1 MKQLDTLKRLA
12 REAELQLI
20 ERDEPGGLH
29 VTVIGERVVH
39 WWPTSRRMTAYVEG
53 AGRGEQ
59 HASAQYVINLAT
71 GLGSKP

>member
-1 MKQLDTLKRLA
+1 MSSNELKRLRRDA

-39 WWPTSRRMTAYVEG
+39 WWPESRRRTIYVEG
-53 AGRGEQ
+53 SGAGRMQGTAAQ
-59 HASAQYVINLAT
+59 VLKLAAGAS
-71 GLGSKP
+71 

>member
-1 MKQLDTLKRLA
+1 MSKELLRLRRDA

-39 WWPTSRRMTAYVEG
+39 WWPQSRRRTIYVEG
-53 AGRGEQ
+53 SGAGRANGTAALVVRL
-59 HASAQYVINLAT
+59 AS
-71 GLGSKP
+71 GSAA

>member
-1 MKQLDTLKRLA
+1 MSNEIKRLRRDA

-39 WWPTSRRMTAYVEG
+39 WWPQSKRRTIYVEG
-53 AGRGEQ
+53 SGAGRTFGTAAQ
-59 HASAQYVINLAT
+59 VIKLASGSAT
-71 GLGSKP
+71 

>member
-1 MKQLDTLKRLA
+1 MNTNELKRLRREA

-39 WWPTSRRMTAYVEG
+39 WWPDSRRRTVYVEG
-53 AGRGEQ
+53 SGAGRAHGTANTVVKL
-59 HASAQYVINLAT
+59 ASGAA
-71 GLGSKP
+71 